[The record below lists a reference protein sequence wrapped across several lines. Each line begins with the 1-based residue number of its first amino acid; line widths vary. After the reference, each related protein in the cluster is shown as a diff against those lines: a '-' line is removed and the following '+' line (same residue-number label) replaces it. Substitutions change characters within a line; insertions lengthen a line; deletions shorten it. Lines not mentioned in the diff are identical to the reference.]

1 MASAPGRSRAPFLS
15 IPPSRPTR
23 GPPPHAR
30 GQVPGTRRP
39 SWSLISLVGVNR
51 GVPGGGV
58 PGGGAPRA
66 ELPTRRGC
74 LLSPLKSHC
83 AEIGAF
89 PVAAASPPPQPWHP
103 QHPTARRLP
112 GSRVVPPGPGPR
124 ARSGCQCGVTR
135 CGRALRTP
143 FISTGPPA
151 SLCGHRRGP
160 HEPAC
165 RMGVAFLGPRL
176 HGKLSPGRP
185 PSSRPHAGLWGPH
198 QWPRRPRRGEGP
210 VLGAWGCRWWLE
222 PIGALCPHLPRIS
235 TVWPEPPGGPSL
247 TCLNF
252 TIHDL
257 QNSGTGGPQP
267 KRVDVFIHKYGQ
279 LEDQVP

>member
-1 MASAPGRSRAPFLS
+1 MASAPGRSHAPFLS

-39 SWSLISLVGVNR
+39 SRSLISLVGVNR
-51 GVPGGGV
+51 GV

-66 ELPTRRGC
+66 ELPTRRGY

-143 FISTGPPA
+143 FISTGPLA

-185 PSSRPHAGLWGPH
+185 PSSRPHAGSWGPH
-198 QWPRRPRRGEGP
+198 QWPRRPRRERGRSLARGAAGGGWRPLGRCVPICPGSAPCGRSPRVALPSP
-210 VLGAWGCRWWLE
+210 V
-222 PIGALCPHLPRIS
+222 
-235 TVWPEPPGGPSL
+235 
-247 TCLNF
+247 
-252 TIHDL
+252 
-257 QNSGTGGPQP
+257 
-267 KRVDVFIHKYGQ
+267 
-279 LEDQVP
+279 

>member
-1 MASAPGRSRAPFLS
+1 MASAPGRSHAPFLS

-51 GVPGGGV
+51 GAPGGGA
-58 PGGGAPRA
+58 PRGGAPRA

-176 HGKLSPGRP
+176 RGKLSPGRP
-185 PSSRPHAGLWGPH
+185 PSSRPHAGSWGPH

-222 PIGALCPHLPRIS
+222 AIGALCPHLPRIS

-257 QNSGTGGPQP
+257 QNSGTGGP
-267 KRVDVFIHKYGQ
+267 
-279 LEDQVP
+279 